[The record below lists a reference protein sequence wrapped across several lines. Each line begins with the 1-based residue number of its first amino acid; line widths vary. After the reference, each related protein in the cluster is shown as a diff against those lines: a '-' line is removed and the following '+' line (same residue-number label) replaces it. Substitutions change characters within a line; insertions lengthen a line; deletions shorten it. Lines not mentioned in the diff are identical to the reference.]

1 VCGSA
6 LRITLEFVLPKD
18 GSLVAVGTYAL
29 QFGKALAGL
38 PTFMEIV
45 PKDAN
50 MEGAIWDPAKD
61 TCEQGE
67 SCQLGLGYQLRADWS
82 QATDSAE

>member
-1 VCGSA
+1 MACVCGSA

-18 GSLVAVGTYAL
+18 GSLVAFGTYAL
-29 QFGKALAGL
+29 QYGKAIAGL
-38 PTFMEIV
+38 PSFMEIV

-61 TCEQGE
+61 TCQQGE
-67 SCQLGLGYQLRADWS
+67 PRQPCLG
-82 QATDSAE
+82 